1 LPERFE
7 DRILTIDQHI
17 AETWSVIL
25 ARALGS
31 MDAFVAATAETHALT
46 LVTRN
51 VKDFERIG
59 ISLLDPWVSRPAG

>member
-1 LPERFE
+1 VISWL
-7 DRILTIDQHI
+7 
-17 AETWSVIL
+17 AEVDENRVFVSEMI
-25 ARALGS
+25 
-31 MDAFVAATAETHALT
+31 DAFVAATAEARA